1 MDRVDYRPVTAC
13 LCPPRFAVA
22 YKIDEH
28 CVYHARQ
35 VLASMRIA
43 HLGEGYRVV
52 LRRYW
57 IVGGPLRRRALSAS
71 MRASVASRT
80 ANSASSSAASAKAT
94 AMNGVVLCRVSAS
107 ARHLGIHVG
116 LLALEVL
123 ADAGDVARPR
133 VLHVAPP
140 LRRVCG
146 RLGVGR
152 NTSRRPHSAPD
163 EPASNLDALNE
174 HALRRAIEVAAESR
188 TMLVVA
194 HRLATVADADQIVV
208 LDRGAGRRHRPP
220 PRTHRL
226 QPPLPRTCCPSTP
239 DKLTAAANVAL
250 ARLLV
255 KLGGTRHRCA
265 LVTASMREEGCRCLG
280 L

>member
-1 MDRVDYRPVTAC
+1 
-13 LCPPRFAVA
+13 
-22 YKIDEH
+22 
-28 CVYHARQ
+28 
-35 VLASMRIA
+35 
-43 HLGEGYRVV
+43 
-52 LRRYW
+52 
-57 IVGGPLRRRALSAS
+57 
-71 MRASVASRT
+71 MRATWPDHVFCTSLHHCDASVVALVWD
-80 ANSASSSAASAKAT
+80 AT
-94 AMNGVVLCRVSAS
+94 LAGAP
-107 ARHLGIHVG
+107 I
-116 LLALEVL
+116 LLL
-123 ADAGDVARPR
+123 
-133 VLHVAPP
+133 
-140 LRRVCG
+140 
-146 RLGVGR
+146 
-152 NTSRRPHSAPD
+152 D